1 MDIKFNLPFYVKTP
15 LLLIGL
21 YVFINILFHLQGII
35 LPIIYAAIIA
45 TAISPAVNFLVRKK
59 VNHALAIAS
68 VLTIA
73 FLIFSGIVVLL
84 SSQASLLSEA
94 YPQLVLKFDALFNQ
108 TIKWVS
114 GTFNISVPKINA
126 WIANTKGELM
136 SNTGTAIGMTLSTM
150 GGILSVVFLIPVYIF
165 MILLY
170 QAHLIEFIYKL
181 SGGTNDNKVSE
192 ILTET
197 KGIIESYLGG
207 LFLEFAIVAAL
218 NSICLMVLGIDYAI
232 LFGIMGALLNVIPYI
247 GGIITIFLFMLIAF
261 VTKTPIYALYV
272 FGLYTLIQLIDNNYI
287 VPKIIGSKVK
297 LNALVCLIVVILGA
311 ALWGVAGMFL
321 SIPLTAIIK
330 LIFDRI
336 ESLKPWGFLMGDTT
350 PPLIKFNLNF
360 KDISNQLPR
369 IMPPFRKK

>member
-1 MDIKFNLPFYVKTP
+1 METNFRFPFYAKTA
-15 LLLIGL
+15 LHLIGL
-21 YVFINILFHLQGII
+21 YVLITILFNLQGII
-35 LPIIYAAIIA
+35 LPLIYAAIIA
-45 TAISPAVNFLVRKK
+45 TAISPAVDFLVRKK

-73 FLIFSGIVVLL
+73 FLILSGLIFLL
-84 SSQASLLSEA
+84 LSQASLLSEA
-94 YPQLVLKFDALFNQ
+94 YPQLVVKFDALYNQ
-108 TIKWVS
+108 TLKWVS
-114 GTFNISVPKINA
+114 GSFNISVPKINA
-126 WIANTKGELM
+126 WIANSKAELM

-150 GGILSVVFLIPVYIF
+150 GGVLSVVFLIPVYIF

-170 QAHLIEFIYKL
+170 QKHLVEFIYKL
-181 SGGTNDNKVSE
+181 SGGTNDNKISE
-192 ILTET
+192 ILAET

-207 LFLEFAIVAAL
+207 LFTEFAIVAAL

-272 FGLYTLIQLIDNNYI
+272 FMLYTLIQLIDNNYI

-350 PPLIKFNLNF
+350 LSFMKLKLNF
-360 KDISNQLPR
+360 TDFSNPLPR
-369 IMPPFRKK
+369 LKAPFKWK